1 MSNTS
6 IDRELVRFVE
16 AVETM
21 RAAPPLLGGGEPS
34 RRRVRPVFV
43 VAASFAAVLL
53 IGALP
58 VVAVLSDS
66 FTLDP
71 ASGQKSSPAI
81 EPTPNVDPSEMWL
94 DGHEHTRV
102 LAQCL
107 QDAGLE
113 VVYDTVNAVPPGI
126 TFDNRVVSDAEFED
140 AAERCDRQ
148 LVELGYS
155 FPGAP
160 TP

>member
-1 MSNTS
+1 MSNTN

-21 RAAPPLLGGGEPS
+21 RAAPPPLGGDEPS

-43 VAASFAAVLL
+43 VAASFVAALL

-58 VVAVLSDS
+58 AVVFLSDS

-71 ASGQKSSPAI
+71 ASGQGPSPTV
-81 EPTPNVDPSEMWL
+81 EPTATVDPSEMRL
-94 DGHEHTRV
+94 DGYQHTKV

-113 VVYDTVNAVPPGI
+113 VVYDTANAVPPGI
-126 TFDNRVVSDAEFED
+126 TFDNRVVSDAEFEE

-148 LVELGYS
+148 LVEQGYR